1 MKLDLI
7 NVTVSDERA
16 KRILEYF
23 LSEAT
28 YVLSDDAIITL
39 VQDDFEG
46 EEFLLEINEKITVR
60 YSDYLSL
67 RNALATLSTLARVRD
82 NALFFEACT
91 LSQKPDCSYRSV
103 MLDLARGI
111 RDFSE
116 LKNHVILIAKAKLN
130 HLHLHLFDSEGICF
144 RAESFP
150 EKSYLENAY
159 TVEQMKELNSLA
171 KLLALEIVPEIDMPA
186 HSSKIIE
193 SLPDF
198 LCKVDSPSAWTVCA
212 GSEKVYEFYDSVIKE
227 VTSIFEG
234 KYFHIGGDELEFA
247 DRPERNLLCKWSECS
262 ACNAL
267 MEREGLK
274 DRQELFYYFVNRIYS
289 IVKKYG
295 RQMIMWSD
303 QIDCARPCPIPKD
316 VIMHFWRIAMKD
328 RGPYENCSMNGQL
341 KMGYTLIN
349 SHYPETYFD
358 FDHYMSSSSL
368 SKFDWRANP
377 ENDFPEKIMGSEI
390 CAWEYGNKEYEHYNT
405 SLPFTV
411 FLFGDKLWSGKDLE
425 YTDEYRRFMTRCVLG
440 ASTPEGL
447 DLSLIYCD
455 IMPPRLFYNSS
466 FDYTK
471 VTTPVEVLEEMKAT
485 LKTVNSVHAP
495 YYIKAIDEVLTH
507 ISE

>member
-1 MKLDLI
+1 MKTDLT
-7 NVTVSDERA
+7 NVTVSDEKA
-16 KRILEYF
+16 IRILEYF
-23 LSEAT
+23 LPEAT
-28 YVLSDDAIITL
+28 YVLSNDAIITL
-39 VQDDFEG
+39 IQCDFES
-46 EEFLLEINEKITVR
+46 EEFLLEVNEKITVK
-60 YSDYLSL
+60 YGDYLSL
-67 RNALATLSTLARVRD
+67 RNALATLSTLAKAED
-82 NALFFEACT
+82 NTLYFETCT

-111 RDFSE
+111 RDFEE
-116 LKNHVILIAKAKLN
+116 LRNHVILIAKAKLN
-130 HLHLHLFDSEGICF
+130 YLHLHLFDSQGICF

-150 EKSYLENAY
+150 EKAYLENAY
-159 TVEQMKELNSLA
+159 TVKQMKELNSLA
-171 KLLALEIVPEIDMPA
+171 RLLALEIVPEIDMPA

-198 LCKVDSPSAWTVCA
+198 LCKVESPSAWTVCA
-212 GSEKVYEFYDSVIKE
+212 GSESVYEFYDSVIKE

-247 DRPERNLLCKWSECS
+247 DRPERNLLCKWNECPS
-262 ACNAL
+262 CKAL

-274 DRQELFYYFVNRIYS
+274 DRQELYYYFVNRIYS
-289 IVKKYG
+289 IVKKYD

-328 RGPYENCSMNGQL
+328 RGPYENCSMNDQL

-368 SKFDWRANP
+368 SKFDWRTTP
-377 ENDFPEKIMGSEI
+377 ENDFPKRIMGSEI
-390 CAWEYGNKEYEHYNT
+390 CAWEYGNKKYEHYNT

-425 YTDEYRRFMTRCVLG
+425 YTDEYKRFMTRCVLG

-471 VTTPVEVLEEMKAT
+471 ITTPTVVLEKMKST